1 MTGAGCGDDGRS
13 VAESTQAEI
22 VDLLKV
28 LGKSPRPQMY
38 WGVLGVGEH

>member
-1 MTGAGCGDDGRS
+1 MTGAGRGDDGRS

-22 VDLLKV
+22 AAFLKV
-28 LGKSPRPQMY
+28 LGRSPQPHMC